1 MFTKIYEF
9 SIKVFACVSSVQA
22 MVEVVGPLYHVI
34 YLGTID
40 WYPGFA
46 YCISSMILI
55 SMIVITVYCR
65 WFVSKWSYKKTVPPM
80 FPVDENNFHDHAK
93 STTKV
98 YTNDI
103 EYGLNHPSTLR
114 KLEDQDI

>member
-65 WFVSKWSYKKTVPPM
+65 WFVSKWSYKKTIPPM
-80 FPVDENNFHDHAK
+80 FAVDETKFDHHFEP
-93 STTKV
+93 TTNV
-98 YTNDI
+98 YTKDI
-103 EYGLNHPSTLR
+103 EYGLTQPSTFR
-114 KLEDQDI
+114 KV

>member
-65 WFVSKWSYKKTVPPM
+65 WFVSKWCYKKTIPPM
-80 FPVDENNFHDHAK
+80 FPVDETNFHNHAK
-93 STTKV
+93 PTTKV
-98 YTNDI
+98 YRNDI
-103 EYGLNHPSTLR
+103 ECDLNQTSTLR